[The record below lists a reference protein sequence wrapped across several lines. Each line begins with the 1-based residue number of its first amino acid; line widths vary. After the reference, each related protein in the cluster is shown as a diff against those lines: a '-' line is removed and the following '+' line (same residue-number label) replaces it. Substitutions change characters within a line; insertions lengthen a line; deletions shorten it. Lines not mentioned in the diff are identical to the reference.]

1 MSKVIR
7 EINIY
12 PSNDDFAVSKIIL
25 NQNQFSILKESLDN
39 NDDKNYSYVYPV
51 TLKDCLHANIVIP
64 YEYRNE
70 GFEFHLVTYEN
81 S

>member
-12 PSNDDFAVSKIIL
+12 PLDDDFAVSKIIL
-25 NQNQFSILKESLDN
+25 NQNQFSILKENLNN

-51 TLKDCLHANIVIP
+51 TLKDCLHANIIIP
-64 YEYRNE
+64 SEYRKE